1 MTACNGNAMSNLQCR
16 PGVAGMMHPLKGQC
30 RQLSLTEV
38 IRTCLKDRIFGT
50 FWFVVLERR
59 QPSVVLRAKIY
70 SKIQPLRSENFKR
83 EDF

>member
-1 MTACNGNAMSNLQCR
+1 MFAKVIYNCFVFEMYG
-16 PGVAGMMHPLKGQC
+16 
-30 RQLSLTEV
+30 SLTEV

-50 FWFVVLERR
+50 FWLVVLERR
-59 QPSVVLRAKIY
+59 QPSVVLRTKIY